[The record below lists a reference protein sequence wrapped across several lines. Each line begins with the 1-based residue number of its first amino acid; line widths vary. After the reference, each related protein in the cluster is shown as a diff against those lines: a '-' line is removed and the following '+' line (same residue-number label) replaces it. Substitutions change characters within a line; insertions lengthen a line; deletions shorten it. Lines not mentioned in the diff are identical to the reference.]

1 MSYPNTDSVEHLT
14 MYMTIMTNIAVRHV
28 LTGTIKIAYEM
39 TQHEENSSII
49 NLNQDMVDKKPQ
61 LMTNA
66 LSYKFH
72 SITSNSLQ
80 GTAFI

>member
-49 NLNQDMVDKKPQ
+49 N
-61 LMTNA
+61 
-66 LSYKFH
+66 
-72 SITSNSLQ
+72 
-80 GTAFI
+80 

>member
-28 LTGTIKIAYEM
+28 LLAGTIKIAHEM

-49 NLNQDMVDKKPQ
+49 N
-61 LMTNA
+61 
-66 LSYKFH
+66 
-72 SITSNSLQ
+72 
-80 GTAFI
+80 